1 MHVRRSHKIAAI
13 GLTTALLLAGCGGS
27 DEPESLEEAVG
38 AAEESLNDLSGGDED
53 ADESSEE
60 AEEPEEE
67 AGGEEESQLMSG
79 LANRLSS
86 VPDVEW
92 TEVEE
97 SADNVLQAP
106 GTRLRVTQTALLE
119 EISPEVAAQ
128 VSEGHG
134 ETRLLPSDGEIFL
147 LATVLIEDSQWESA
161 EADSEGTFRV
171 AGNPVPAIAFQT
183 GSGERQQNTYMLS
196 IPEGTPAEEAVAVLT
211 TGDVEQSISLI
222 DGSRVD
228 SDVEPIYQA
237 GTEVTVDGEGWS
249 HEFDSWASGTHE
261 INGQVTGAVITP
273 YVDGWA
279 RPGQVFLGVD
289 IDARDDGGSDEDIT
303 TIQVELPDGTTV
315 TPDNDHSSLVNRF
328 AERAWFQVPAD
339 AKDLI
344 LHVNPKGKAGLDE
357 VEFDSPVEVK
367 LTVQGGDAGEQ
378 EGSTEAPADDAD
390 TTEAPGSTD

>member
-161 EADSEGTFRV
+161 EADSEGTFR
-171 AGNPVPAIAFQT
+171 
-183 GSGERQQNTYMLS
+183 
-196 IPEGTPAEEAVAVLT
+196 
-211 TGDVEQSISLI
+211 
-222 DGSRVD
+222 
-228 SDVEPIYQA
+228 
-237 GTEVTVDGEGWS
+237 
-249 HEFDSWASGTHE
+249 
-261 INGQVTGAVITP
+261 
-273 YVDGWA
+273 
-279 RPGQVFLGVD
+279 
-289 IDARDDGGSDEDIT
+289 
-303 TIQVELPDGTTV
+303 
-315 TPDNDHSSLVNRF
+315 
-328 AERAWFQVPAD
+328 
-339 AKDLI
+339 
-344 LHVNPKGKAGLDE
+344 
-357 VEFDSPVEVK
+357 
-367 LTVQGGDAGEQ
+367 
-378 EGSTEAPADDAD
+378 
-390 TTEAPGSTD
+390 